1 MVAEQSSIE
10 QVAVPRQGME
20 VRGALGK
27 LLGKV
32 GQVTSD
38 ASGTPTNFTV
48 QHGLFG
54 RKQKWIPAGEIKQ
67 VTDDTV
73 VLRFTIVEFKELP
86 NAG

>member
-20 VRGALGK
+20 VRGAAGK

-32 GQVTSD
+32 GRVIED
-38 ASGTPTNFTV
+38 AAGQASSITV
-48 QHGLFG
+48 QHGLLG
-54 RKQKWIPAGEIKQ
+54 RKQKQIPAGEIKQ
-67 VTDDTV
+67 VTGDTV

-86 NAG
+86 DLG

>member
-10 QVAVPRQGME
+10 QVAVPREGME
-20 VRGALGK
+20 VRGAIGK

-32 GQVTSD
+32 GQVETDTSG
-38 ASGTPTNFTV
+38 SPTSITV
-48 QHGLFG
+48 QHGLLG
-54 RKQKWIPAGEIKQ
+54 RKQKQIPATAIKQ

-73 VLRFTIVEFKELP
+73 VLRFTVVEFKELP

>member
-1 MVAEQSSIE
+1 MVTEQSSIE
-10 QVAVPRQGME
+10 QVAVPREGME
-20 VRGALGK
+20 VRGAIGK

-32 GQVTSD
+32 GQIATDTSG
-38 ASGTPTNFTV
+38 SPTSITV
-48 QHGLFG
+48 QHGLRG
-54 RKQKWIPAGEIKQ
+54 RKQKQIPATAIKQ